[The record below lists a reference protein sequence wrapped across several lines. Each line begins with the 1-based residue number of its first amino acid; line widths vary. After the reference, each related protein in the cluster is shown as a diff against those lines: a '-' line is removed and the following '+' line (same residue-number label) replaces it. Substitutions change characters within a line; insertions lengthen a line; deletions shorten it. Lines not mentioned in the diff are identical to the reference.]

1 MNHTIHRVVGVG
13 RVVVI
18 LSWVAFL
25 AFAWYTTNYAPSGK
39 PGRLAVINPSYR
51 WLSLASAAALI
62 FVGAAL
68 LPARRDE
75 HAHHHERAGYCARPD
90 NGCDRE
96 DDEGNHDHE
105 ETGLAA
111 SCCQEAASP
120 GELVFQ
126 ALVLAPIVLSLCTTG
141 SGLSGASLGR
151 RGIHEIRLPER
162 TEIRSATPTAP
173 PNAKAGEIQPPLSM
187 ANLHEYLLMGAPAQ
201 LVGRQADLIGQYFV
215 DDRCGKN
222 QFIVTRIVV
231 TCCLA
236 DAEVIGLRAQSPKPF
251 QPGAHEPAV
260 RMTKLGAWIEVS
272 GKLKILN
279 DRFGNP
285 ALFIDAAAVSEVPP
299 PDNILLYPR
308 QRGAPW

>member
-1 MNHTIHRVVGVG
+1 MNHTIHPFGGAQGKRVVGAG
-13 RVVVI
+13 RVAVI
-18 LSWVAFL
+18 LSWAAFL
-25 AFAWYTTNYAPSGK
+25 AFAWYTTEHPQPGK
-39 PGRLAVINPSYR
+39 PGRLEIINPSYR

-75 HAHHHERAGYCARPD
+75 HTHHHD
-90 NGCDRE
+90 NGCDR
-96 DDEGNHDHE
+96 DGDEGNHDHE

-111 SCCQEAASP
+111 SCCQEDASP

-126 ALVLAPIVLSLCTTG
+126 ALFLAPIVLSLCTTG

-151 RGIHEIRLPER
+151 RGIHEIRLPEP
-162 TEIRSATPTAP
+162 TEIRSATPAAP
-173 PNAKAGEIQPPLSM
+173 PSAKAGEAQPPLSM
-187 ANLHEYLLMGAPAQ
+187 ADLHEYLLMGAPAQ
-201 LVGRQADLIGQYFV
+201 LVGRPVDLVGQYFV
-215 DDRCGKN
+215 DDRCGEN

-251 QPGAHEPAV
+251 QPGAQDLAA
-260 RMTKLGAWIEVS
+260 RMTQLGAWIEVS

-279 DRFGNP
+279 DRFGNQ
-285 ALFIDAAAVSEVPP
+285 AFFIDDAAVSEAPP

-308 QRGAPW
+308 QRRAPW